1 MKILMISHE
10 YPPIGGGG
18 ANACMY
24 LSREYAKAHHD
35 VTIVSAWFKGQPE
48 TEDNNGVHIIRVK
61 SKRRHKEHCS
71 FSEMADY
78 LCKAW
83 PIVKSLEKERHFDIC
98 QVFFGIPSGPIGYVL
113 KKKYGVPYIIRFGGG
128 DIPGFQERFAF
139 LYKLIGPFLKRIW
152 NHADALVANSEG
164 LKKLALDFYDKNPVD
179 VINNSV
185 DIESFYPSMK
195 NINSHDS
202 DDESINLLFVSR
214 LIERKG
220 LQFIIPQL
228 KDIEKKSHKKICLL
242 IVGDGPYKEELQR
255 IAQMYDCMDMICFAG
270 QKDKTELLP
279 FYQQADIFILPSKKE
294 GMPNVVLEAMACG
307 LPIVMTPCEGS
318 KELVSNNGM
327 ISSIDTFADKVT
339 MLCENAEL
347 RRDMGRNSLVIVEK
361 TFQWKSVGGIYMELF
376 DKIMKNDENW
386 RKHKE

>member
-35 VTIVSAWFKGQPE
+35 VTIVSVWFEGQSE
-48 TEDNNGVHIIRVK
+48 TEDKNGVHIIRVK
-61 SKRRHKEHCS
+61 SKRRYKEHCS
-71 FSEMADY
+71 FLEMADY

-83 PIVKSLEKERHFDIC
+83 PTVKSLEKEHHFDIC
-98 QVFFGIPSGPIGYVL
+98 QVFFGIPSGPIGYAL
-113 KKKYGVPYIIRFGGG
+113 RKKYRIPYVIRFGGG
-128 DIPGFQERFAF
+128 DIPGFQDRFAF
-139 LYKLIGPFLKRIW
+139 LYKLIGPFLKVIW
-152 NHADALVANSEG
+152 DHADALIANSEG
-164 LKKLALDFYDKNPVD
+164 LRKLALDFYDKNPVD
-179 VINNSV
+179 IIYNGV
-185 DIESFYPSMK
+185 DTENFYPFTK
-195 NINSHDS
+195 NRNNHDS
-202 DDESINLLFVSR
+202 DDERINLLFVSR

-220 LQFIIPQL
+220 LQFVIPKL
-228 KDIEKKSHKKICLL
+228 KEIEKKSHKKIRLL

-255 IAQMYDCMDMICFAG
+255 IAEMYDCMDKICFVG

-318 KELVSNNGM
+318 KELISNNGM
-327 ISSIDTFADKVT
+327 ISSIDTFSDKVT
-339 MLCENAEL
+339 MLCANAAL
-347 RRDMGRNSLVIVEK
+347 RQDMGRNSLANIEKDFQWKIVGKKYLDVLDTIVEK
-361 TFQWKSVGGIYMELF
+361 MI
-376 DKIMKNDENW
+376 
-386 RKHKE
+386 